1 MPNLGEFIWGKLIL
15 SPVFYWR
22 KMLEEIFSVKNL
34 LRAYFKCR
42 AGKRHTQEVLEF
54 EDNLI
59 PNITR
64 ISTMFKKCIFPEFI
78 YYQFV
83 VRQPKLRIIDATS
96 FEIRVIQ
103 ACYCEFYLY
112 ETLSPYYIEE
122 SSACQIGKG
131 TLHAIN
137 KVKQYMIDRAKCGR
151 VNFYVLKCDIK
162 GFFKN
167 INKEVLKEKLKI
179 LPVDDGI
186 RFLYYV
192 IDSFKGEG
200 LPLGNRTS
208 QLLALFYLKDIDNLI
223 VEKYSECN
231 YSRYADDFVIFSDN
245 KETLIKLLNEIND
258 ICDELHIKLNHKT
271 NVFPISNS
279 LTYLG
284 WKYFYGDDNR
294 AILTI
299 GKDRKIRAR
308 SKFKELLVFGNECG
322 VNSYLAHLSYG
333 STHNFVKRQISNRLE
348 IFKEKFASMGLKICV
363 IYTCTGG

>member
-1 MPNLGEFIWGKLIL
+1 
-15 SPVFYWR
+15 
-22 KMLEEIFSVKNL
+22 MLEQIFSVKNL

-64 ISTMFKKCIFPEFI
+64 ISTMFKKGIFPEFT

-131 TLHAIN
+131 TLHAVK
-137 KVKQYMIDRAKCGR
+137 KVKKYMIDRAKSGR
-151 VNFYVLKCDIK
+151 TNFYVLKCDIK

-167 INKEVLKEKLKI
+167 IDKEVLKEKLKI
-179 LPVDDGI
+179 LTVDDGI
-186 RFLYYV
+186 RFLYY
-192 IDSFKGEG
+192 IINSFTGEG

-208 QLLALFYLKDIDNLI
+208 QLLALFYLKDIDNL
-223 VEKYSECN
+223 VAKRNLE

-271 NVFPISNS
+271 SIFPISNS

-284 WKYFYGDDNR
+284 WKYFYGDNNR
-294 AILTI
+294 VIMTI
-299 GKDRKIRAR
+299 GNDRKTRAR
-308 SKFKELLVFGNECG
+308 SKFKEILNIGNEQG
-322 VNSYLAHLSYG
+322 LNSYLAHLNYG
-333 STHNFVKRQISNRLE
+333 STHNFVVRQIKNRE
-348 IFKEKFASMGLKICV
+348 QIFQSKFAIMNVSASEL
-363 IYTCTGG
+363 Y